1 MTETSL
7 NKVWRYAY
15 RSLGLEWFFRNP
27 GDGRVRPQIPAED
40 LIRAQV
46 GGQLLREVSFHGVER
61 LVRSG
66 TLSQLGLSCRFSEDS
81 LAYFD
86 ERLDPSVTRAALVC
100 ALKRAK
106 RNKAFRGH
114 DSHELIGLAVD
125 GSGMGRTNS
134 KSKVCELC
142 RPERDAKKQV
152 IGHRHE
158 LTMISV
164 VGTGISL
171 PFDVEP
177 YGEGDCE
184 LSAGKRLVERAT
196 AALGRGFADY
206 LVADAKF
213 AGAPFLNQV
222 RELGLDVVVA
232 LKSNV
237 PDLFHRATA
246 SLNGREPAL
255 TFDHD
260 DRTVEMWD
268 DDSFKAWD
276 GLAWPYV
283 RVIRYRHPMDGGREP
298 VDAYWLTNIPRDR
311 LDSRGIFAL
320 AKSRWEIENQ
330 GFNEAKAHHGMEH
343 TCRHDAKALLVTW
356 LIALLAMLI
365 DRLFRNCYLH
375 RGCHPVIAAIEL
387 CHRLWLSL
395 GGAPRKAVVAKDTS

>member
-1 MTETSL
+1 VTKTDL
-7 NKVWRYAY
+7 RKVWRYAD
-15 RSLGLEWFFRNP
+15 RGLGMERFFRNP
-27 GDGRVRPQIPAED
+27 GDGRVRPQIPARD
-40 LIRAQV
+40 LMRAQV
-46 GGQLLREVSFHGVER
+46 AAQLLREVSFHGTER

-66 TLSQLGLSCRFSEDS
+66 SLAQMGISRRFSEDS

-86 ERLDPSVTRAALVC
+86 ERLDPSVARTAMVC

-106 RNKAFRGH
+106 RNKAFRGC
-114 DSHELIGLAVD
+114 ELIGLAID
-125 GSGMGRTNS
+125 GSGMSRTNS
-134 KSKVCELC
+134 RRQVCELC
-142 RPERDAKKQV
+142 RPERDAKQQV

-158 LTMISV
+158 LAMISV
-164 VGTGISL
+164 VGAGISL

-177 YGEGDCE
+177 YGQGDSE
-184 LSAGKRLVERAT
+184 LSAGKRLVDRAT
-196 AALGRGFADY
+196 AGLGKGFADY

-213 AGAPFLNQV
+213 AGAPFLSQV

-232 LKSNV
+232 LKANV
-237 PDLFHRATA
+237 PDLFHRAAA
-246 SLNGREPAL
+246 SLNGREPAV
-255 TFDHD
+255 TFEHD
-260 DRTVEMWD
+260 GRTVELWD

-283 RVIRYRHPMDGGREP
+283 RVIRYRHPMGDGRES

-311 LDSRGIFAL
+311 LDCRTIFAL

-343 TCRHDAKALLVTW
+343 ACRHNANALLVTW
-356 LIALLAMLI
+356 LIALIAMLI

-375 RGCHPVIAAIEL
+375 RGDHPVIAAIEL

-395 GGAPRKAVVAKDTS
+395 GAVPRRVVVAKDTS